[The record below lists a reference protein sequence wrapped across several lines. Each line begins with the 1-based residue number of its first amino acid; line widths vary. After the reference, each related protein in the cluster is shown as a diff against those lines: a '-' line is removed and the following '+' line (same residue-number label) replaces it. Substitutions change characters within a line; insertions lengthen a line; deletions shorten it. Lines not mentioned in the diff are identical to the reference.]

1 MLEAATRRDGQLI
14 EQQGKTDEIME
25 RWQPHQK
32 VGFSEFEYGI
42 VKRRVTG
49 DRTED
54 ADEWKRG
61 HPILFP
67 NILVVGAL
75 DAVNM
80 QIRVPVD
87 DEHTM
92 HYFYTVNTPGIPV
105 PEQKH
110 PVLFDVP
117 NPMEHENGAPKW
129 EYLDTAPGQDI
140 IAWITQ
146 GSVAKRHKE
155 RLGLSDTGIVMFRKM
170 LSDSIQAV
178 QEGREPMN
186 TFRDPEMNE
195 CVRLQTELEH
205 AKLGAG
211 PPWKYSP
218 MTTEVRALFAERNK
232 AGVAVPE
239 RPTGGRLADEAR

>member
-1 MLEAATRRDGQLI
+1 
-14 EQQGKTDEIME
+14 
-25 RWQPHQK
+25 
-32 VGFSEFEYGI
+32 
-42 VKRRVTG
+42 
-49 DRTED
+49 
-54 ADEWKRG
+54 
-61 HPILFP
+61 
-67 NILVVGAL
+67 
-75 DAVNM
+75 
-80 QIRVPVD
+80 
-87 DEHTM
+87 M

-146 GSVAKRHKE
+146 GSVAKRDKE

-239 RPTGGRLADEAR
+239 SPTAMNPYQAELAHFLDSLERGVPPSISPRDGLEAVRIALAAIESIETGRPVTLA